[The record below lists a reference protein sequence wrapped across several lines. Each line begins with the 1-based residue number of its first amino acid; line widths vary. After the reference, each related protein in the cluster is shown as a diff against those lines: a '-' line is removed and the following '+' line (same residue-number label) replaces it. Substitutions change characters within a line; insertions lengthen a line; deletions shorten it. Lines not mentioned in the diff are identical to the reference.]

1 MYGGLGQSW
10 HVQMEATLIRDQLL
24 MAVPAL
30 TRPHTLTEKQAKLQ
44 GSGNGWPAH
53 QNVSDTVTNVSRG
66 HSLVSLKAGEV
77 MLERMRDKLP
87 QLLIKT
93 HLCNFLFQKIVTPPQ
108 VLTAD
113 GEMKLLPCVLT
124 IFPDP
129 IKNHQAWPAILLCP
143 LLVAAA
149 H

>member
-1 MYGGLGQSW
+1 
-10 HVQMEATLIRDQLL
+10 
-24 MAVPAL
+24 
-30 TRPHTLTEKQAKLQ
+30 
-44 GSGNGWPAH
+44 
-53 QNVSDTVTNVSRG
+53 
-66 HSLVSLKAGEV
+66 

-129 IKNHQAWPAILLCP
+129 IKNHQA
-143 LLVAAA
+143 
-149 H
+149 